1 MLSQSL
7 YPRQEHSS
15 LIPRP
20 EQLRRMMGKRAGYT
34 VGNAERTESED
45 VMKRGDKVE
54 VMEES
59 RRLEM
64 LV

>member
-1 MLSQSL
+1 MT
-7 YPRQEHSS
+7 RREDEDREMK
-15 LIPRP
+15 RP
-20 EQLRRMMGKRAGYT
+20 GEQLRRMMGKRAGYT